1 MKIRKEIPE
10 KIKEEVLFLNGM
22 TCCMCHDRSK
32 PGLFYHI
39 DENLK
44 NNKIGNLAI
53 MCADCQEKISNQGK
67 FHRKISPQTI
77 KKMKLEWET
86 KIRLKKVE
94 KFPPLASPH
103 KIEQTLF
110 GFEIRKTAYSIS
122 SLPDTDTEGIKLE
135 LEYLLSILRHEGY
148 REEILDSI
156 CAISPLIY
164 QYPAKCSLIL
174 RSLELFLSHYYSEK
188 NNITNKD
195 NEYLDNVLEI
205 VQNITAYSIMG
216 KRDIEVIKSGLS
228 AYDNLF
234 FIFFTNNL
242 ELGAMKIVD
251 ALLELKERC
260 INEKMEQGDFP
271 KGAEMIDEYLEKF
284 NQKLLTREFKWK
296 LVQKLLSLETK
307 EPDSP
312 K

>member
-32 PGLFYHI
+32 QGLFYHI
-39 DENLK
+39 DGNQK

-53 MCADCQEKISNQGK
+53 ICTECQEKISNKDQ
-67 FHRKISPQTI
+67 FRKRISPQTI

-94 KFPPLASPH
+94 KYPPLVSPQ
-103 KIEQTLF
+103 KIEETLF
-110 GFEIRKTAYSIS
+110 NFEIRKTVYRLN
-122 SLPDTDTEGIKLE
+122 SLPDTDTEGINRE
-135 LEYLLSILRHEGY
+135 LEYLLAILRQEGY
-148 REEILDSI
+148 REEIIDSI

-164 QYPAKCSLIL
+164 QSPIKCSMIL
-174 RSLELFLSHYYSEK
+174 RNLEIFLSHYYSGK

-195 NEYLDNVLEI
+195 NEYLDKVLEI
-205 VQNITAYSIMG
+205 VRNITTYSIMG
-216 KRDIEVIKSGLS
+216 KRDVEVIKSGLS

-242 ELGAMKIVD
+242 ELEAMKIVD
-251 ALLELKERC
+251 ALLELKEKC
-260 INEKMEQGDFP
+260 MDEKSEQGNFSEA
-271 KGAEMIDEYLEKF
+271 AETIGEYLEKF

-296 LVQKLLSLETK
+296 LVQKMF
-307 EPDSP
+307 SP
-312 K
+312 EEKK

>member
-10 KIKEEVLFLNGM
+10 KIKEEVLYLNNM

-32 PGLFYHI
+32 QGLFYHI

-53 MCADCQEKISNQGK
+53 MCADCQEKISNKGK

-86 KIRLKKVE
+86 KVRLKKVE
-94 KFPPLASPH
+94 KYPPLISPH

-110 GFEIRKTAYSIS
+110 SFEIRKTAYCIS
-122 SLPDTDTEGIKLE
+122 SLPDSDTEGINLE

-164 QYPAKCSLIL
+164 QYPAKCSIIL
-174 RSLELFLSHYYSEK
+174 RSLEVFLSHYYSGK
-188 NNITNKD
+188 DNITHED
-195 NEYLDNVLEI
+195 NEYLDKVLEI
-205 VQNITAYSIMG
+205 VRNITAYSIEG
-216 KRDIEVIKSGLS
+216 KRDVEVIKSGLS

-234 FIFFTNNL
+234 FIFFSNNL

-251 ALLELKERC
+251 ALLELKTKC
-260 INEKMEQGDFP
+260 TNEKLEQGEFP
-271 KGAEMIDEYLEKF
+271 EGAEIINKYLEKF

-296 LVQKLLSLETK
+296 LVQKLLSLEK
-307 EPDSP
+307 